1 MVKHK
6 GLCPS
11 LKKSVEF
18 DVKEIIEL
26 PTKRGI
32 KYQVKGDFEGRTCST
47 FCSKAKAMELKKA
60 LGLDVMDAESEDGT
74 GQAHQEEGVSPI
86 ENNVQPLA
94 QGQEPMESMPVQ
106 ETVSTPITNTSI
118 GVEPI
123 ENLDLTDADALNN
136 MTTEFDEAPQM
147 VADIEIAPSEPEG
160 DGRSIG
166 NISPMNEDVPL
177 HAESEDGTGQA
188 HQEEGVSPIENNVQP
203 LAQGQEPME
212 AMPVQETVSTPITN
226 TSIGVEPID
235 NLGLDGGADVIGSMI
250 TEFDDA
256 PEILANF
263 QIGMMQ
269 PFGEGRSIGN
279 NTPMNPDVPLHAEE
293 FKAEAE
299 IEIIDPTDNTTLPT
313 PPPVCFVDKIPPSVW
328 ENLSVLEKIH
338 YAETGDESILIC
350 PNCGISKE
358 QLRLQDGFGVCG
370 DCAYQKYFA
379 PSHWITEPMIVANIT
394 EDEIELSERL
404 PADVDMPS
412 MKNPQKDL
420 QTMIVP
426 YFVWDKIYTQFTG
439 GIKAEQDLSG
449 LNYVLTY
456 HGMMKPQLDNA
467 IEVAEGEYDI
477 MFGAERYQAQVF
489 KAENNQGYY
498 LDAETVIPLTK
509 KGKVR
514 TMSGKPHTPRKLV
527 KDKNIT
533 PKEAAKR
540 MKLEAESFFAKKPTV
555 FAMLEYLKYNPSNGV
570 KGIEALP
577 PGEYRVKRGEAS
589 KSKLYYGRELK
600 ELKEGDLISFV
611 AIDRLHYD
619 TNVAFDVPIYEY
631 ENNKIEYYDYDLR
644 PTKRGQGRTKDAYF
658 NNALFDSKTSE
669 LPLRDIPLDWV
680 RIRGLGDASFYG
692 HKFMQGFRKWISNA
706 QNKKIVNDEYN
717 RRFGKKLN
725 TEEALMRKEMKAETF
740 RLIDKD
746 ELMEHY
752 VFYREDEEYNGN
764 IPLNYEEWYEEF
776 GDEIEY
782 QIRNIYGAEGVR
794 ESKFEGNSAVIRQL
808 NSQFRRLRFLG
819 MLLGDDVKS
828 LNDLNKKMDMT
839 HPSLYVKNRSSD
851 KSYLTWLTN
860 EQITEELGLNKENL
874 KQLHDEWGVKL
885 GSKLQEMIFDLSYT
899 IHDRMT
905 SKQTHLDAETFDVE
919 FDDWAEQEMLTHG
932 KTVSFKEWAK
942 EEGKKHGD
950 MDLTDW
956 AEHEEESHDERYE
969 AEVVQYDVLK
979 GKPNEGGVEYAE
991 YISIHDSVNEAE
1003 KEARRE
1009 SKNIAE
1015 DEAIYVVEERF
1026 DDETLESKPSNLMFS
1041 IEKPL
1046 MEDEMSDNFE
1056 AEGKRDIPSL
1066 KSVGL
1071 LLGIGALGAYLAPQ
1085 NIRNFFNNLNK

>member
-60 LGLDVMDAESEDGT
+60 LGLDVMEAESEDGT

-94 QGQEPMESMPVQ
+94 QGQESMEAMPVQ

-136 MTTEFDEAPQM
+136 MATDFDKAPQM

-166 NISPMNEDVPL
+166 NIRPMNEDVPL

-235 NLGLDGGADVIGSMI
+235 NLGLDGADVIGSMT

-358 QLRLQDGFGVCG
+358 QLRLQDGFGVCD

-420 QTMIVP
+420 QTMIIP

-467 IEVAEGEYDI
+467 IEVAEGEYDM

-498 LDAETVIPLTK
+498 IDAETVIPLTK

-514 TMSGKPHTPRKLV
+514 TMSGKPHTPR
-527 KDKNIT
+527 
-533 PKEAAKR
+533 
-540 MKLEAESFFAKKPTV
+540 
-555 FAMLEYLKYNPSNGV
+555 
-570 KGIEALP
+570 
-577 PGEYRVKRGEAS
+577 
-589 KSKLYYGRELK
+589 ELK
-600 ELKEGDLISFV
+600 ED
-611 AIDRLHYD
+611 
-619 TNVAFDVPIYEY
+619 
-631 ENNKIEYYDYDLR
+631 
-644 PTKRGQGRTKDAYF
+644 KDI
-658 NNALFDSKTSE
+658 T
-669 LPLRDIPLDWV
+669 P
-680 RIRGLGDASFYG
+680 
-692 HKFMQGFRKWISNA
+692 
-706 QNKKIVNDEYN
+706 
-717 RRFGKKLN
+717 
-725 TEEALMRKEMKAETF
+725 EEALMRKEMKAETF
-740 RLIDKD
+740 GVHGDYPVKVFSYSVDVHKD
-746 ELMEHY
+746 DYEQGEVGDSVHYWRKEEDDFDFDTKAQNEEELLK
-752 VFYREDEEYNGN
+752 
-764 IPLNYEEWYEEF
+764 ILNEMIRVEVGRRVPTHKKADFGFDMDNAYTDVHATYEEGQGMGFYDYPNEHEREAWKRGKQELF
-776 GDEIEY
+776 SLGFTFEIEP
-782 QIRNIYGAEGVR
+782 VD
-794 ESKFEGNSAVIRQL
+794 ES
-808 NSQFRRLRFLG
+808 
-819 MLLGDDVKS
+819 
-828 LNDLNKKMDMT
+828 
-839 HPSLYVKNRSSD
+839 Y
-851 KSYLTWLTN
+851 
-860 EQITEELGLNKENL
+860 
-874 KQLHDEWGVKL
+874 
-885 GSKLQEMIFDLSYT
+885 
-899 IHDRMT
+899 
-905 SKQTHLDAETFDVE
+905 AETFNVE
-919 FDDWAEQEMLTHG
+919 FDDWADQEMLTHG

-956 AEHEEESHDERYE
+956 AEEEEESHDERYE
-969 AEVVQYDVLK
+969 AENFDAEVVQYDVLK

-1003 KEARRE
+1003 KEARME
-1009 SKNIAE
+1009 SKNLDE

-1056 AEGKRDIPSL
+1056 AEILQKVGLIEGNYQNIPDADQISYMKLDIYPKEPNKERYVLLVRPYHISKVSEKYLNDILTSENRTFPYGSKYSWANEQNRNGLIWDDEIKSLRRMKTQEKEIFDNNEVMMKKAIKKLEKKIKKINKPNDDSQKQDIPSL

-1071 LLGIGALGAYLAPQ
+1071 LLGLGALGAYLAPQ
-1085 NIRNFFNNLNK
+1085 NVRNFLNRLNK

>member
-18 DVKEIIEL
+18 DVKEIVEI

-60 LGLDVMDAESEDGT
+60 LGLDVMEAETEDGT

-94 QGQEPMESMPVQ
+94 QEQEPMESMPVQ

-136 MTTEFDEAPQM
+136 MATDFDKAPQM
-147 VADIEIAPSEPEG
+147 IADIEIAPSEPEG

-166 NISPMNEDVPL
+166 NIRPMNEDVPL

-235 NLGLDGGADVIGSMI
+235 NLGLDGADAIGSMT

-293 FKAEAE
+293 FKAETE
-299 IEIIDPTDNTTLPT
+299 IKIIDPTDDTTLPT

-338 YAETGDESILIC
+338 YAETGDESILVC

-379 PSHWITEPMIVANIT
+379 PSHWITEPMIVENIT

-404 PADVDMPS
+404 PADVDMPP
-412 MKNPQKDL
+412 MTNPQKDL

-489 KAENNQGYY
+489 KAKNNQGYY

-514 TMSGKPHTPRKLV
+514 TMSGKPHTPR
-527 KDKNIT
+527 
-533 PKEAAKR
+533 
-540 MKLEAESFFAKKPTV
+540 
-555 FAMLEYLKYNPSNGV
+555 
-570 KGIEALP
+570 
-577 PGEYRVKRGEAS
+577 
-589 KSKLYYGRELK
+589 ELK
-600 ELKEGDLISFV
+600 ED
-611 AIDRLHYD
+611 
-619 TNVAFDVPIYEY
+619 
-631 ENNKIEYYDYDLR
+631 
-644 PTKRGQGRTKDAYF
+644 KDI
-658 NNALFDSKTSE
+658 T
-669 LPLRDIPLDWV
+669 P
-680 RIRGLGDASFYG
+680 
-692 HKFMQGFRKWISNA
+692 
-706 QNKKIVNDEYN
+706 
-717 RRFGKKLN
+717 
-725 TEEALMRKEMKAETF
+725 EEALMRKEMK
-740 RLIDKD
+740 
-746 ELMEHY
+746 
-752 VFYREDEEYNGN
+752 
-764 IPLNYEEWYEEF
+764 
-776 GDEIEY
+776 
-782 QIRNIYGAEGVR
+782 
-794 ESKFEGNSAVIRQL
+794 
-808 NSQFRRLRFLG
+808 
-819 MLLGDDVKS
+819 
-828 LNDLNKKMDMT
+828 
-839 HPSLYVKNRSSD
+839 
-851 KSYLTWLTN
+851 
-860 EQITEELGLNKENL
+860 
-874 KQLHDEWGVKL
+874 
-885 GSKLQEMIFDLSYT
+885 
-899 IHDRMT
+899 
-905 SKQTHLDAETFDVE
+905 AETFDVE

-932 KTVSFKEWAK
+932 KDVSFKEWAK

-956 AEHEEESHDERYE
+956 AEEEEESHDERYEAESIRKFEVQIKNDPEDIWETIGKFESLEDAEKLYFDDKYYDKVNFMQVVEIGGEEDGEDFIHQYQSFFADERYEAEYVKQGFEIEKEGSQQFGTYYIHKGENKIRLDYDRRTDYGNRPDAKEYPYDYGEQDFRTLQEALNWFDKQIDNGRMFKDFEAENFEAEGYIDETLIWNMRNKLEPPAQGYIMFASSSPEINIPYLLTKGYDRDEIMVVEYGGNETVWIPEKPPMRYGAENFE

-1026 DDETLESKPSNLMFS
+1026 DDETLESKPSTLMFS
-1041 IEKPL
+1041 IEKARESEYL
-1046 MEDEMSDNFE
+1046 E

-1066 KSVGL
+1066 KSVGI

-1085 NIRNFFNNLNK
+1085 GVRNFLNRLNK

>member
-18 DVKEIIEL
+18 DVKEIVEI

-60 LGLDVMDAESEDGT
+60 LGLDVMEAETEDGT

-94 QGQEPMESMPVQ
+94 QEQEPMESMPVQ

-136 MTTEFDEAPQM
+136 MATDFDKAPQM
-147 VADIEIAPSEPEG
+147 IADIEIAPSEPEG

-166 NISPMNEDVPL
+166 NIRPMNEDVPL

-235 NLGLDGGADVIGSMI
+235 NLGLDGADAIGSMT

-293 FKAEAE
+293 FKAETE
-299 IEIIDPTDNTTLPT
+299 IKIIDPTDDTTLPT

-338 YAETGDESILIC
+338 YAETGDESILVC

-379 PSHWITEPMIVANIT
+379 PSHWITEPMIVENIT

-404 PADVDMPS
+404 PADVDMPP
-412 MKNPQKDL
+412 MTNPQKDL

-489 KAENNQGYY
+489 KAKNNQGYY

-514 TMSGKPHTPRKLV
+514 TMSGKPHTPR
-527 KDKNIT
+527 
-533 PKEAAKR
+533 
-540 MKLEAESFFAKKPTV
+540 
-555 FAMLEYLKYNPSNGV
+555 
-570 KGIEALP
+570 
-577 PGEYRVKRGEAS
+577 
-589 KSKLYYGRELK
+589 ELK
-600 ELKEGDLISFV
+600 ED
-611 AIDRLHYD
+611 
-619 TNVAFDVPIYEY
+619 
-631 ENNKIEYYDYDLR
+631 
-644 PTKRGQGRTKDAYF
+644 KDI
-658 NNALFDSKTSE
+658 T
-669 LPLRDIPLDWV
+669 P
-680 RIRGLGDASFYG
+680 
-692 HKFMQGFRKWISNA
+692 
-706 QNKKIVNDEYN
+706 
-717 RRFGKKLN
+717 
-725 TEEALMRKEMKAETF
+725 EEALMRKEMK
-740 RLIDKD
+740 
-746 ELMEHY
+746 
-752 VFYREDEEYNGN
+752 
-764 IPLNYEEWYEEF
+764 
-776 GDEIEY
+776 
-782 QIRNIYGAEGVR
+782 
-794 ESKFEGNSAVIRQL
+794 
-808 NSQFRRLRFLG
+808 
-819 MLLGDDVKS
+819 
-828 LNDLNKKMDMT
+828 
-839 HPSLYVKNRSSD
+839 
-851 KSYLTWLTN
+851 
-860 EQITEELGLNKENL
+860 
-874 KQLHDEWGVKL
+874 
-885 GSKLQEMIFDLSYT
+885 
-899 IHDRMT
+899 
-905 SKQTHLDAETFDVE
+905 AETFDVE

-932 KTVSFKEWAK
+932 KDVSFKEWAK

-956 AEHEEESHDERYE
+956 AEEEEESHDERYEAEGYIDETLIWNMRNKLEPPAQGYIMFASSSPEINIPYLLTKGYDRDEIMVVEYGGNETVWIPEKPPMRYGAENFE

-1026 DDETLESKPSNLMFS
+1026 DDETLESKPSTLMFS
-1041 IEKPL
+1041 IEKARESEYL
-1046 MEDEMSDNFE
+1046 E

-1066 KSVGL
+1066 KSVGI

-1085 NIRNFFNNLNK
+1085 GVRNFLNRLNK

>member
-18 DVKEIIEL
+18 DVKEIVEI

-60 LGLDVMDAESEDGT
+60 LGLDVMEAETEDGT

-94 QGQEPMESMPVQ
+94 QEQEPMESMPVQ

-136 MTTEFDEAPQM
+136 MATDFDKAPQM

-166 NISPMNEDVPL
+166 NIRPMNEDVPL

-235 NLGLDGGADVIGSMI
+235 NLGLDGADAIGSMT

-293 FKAEAE
+293 FKAETE
-299 IEIIDPTDNTTLPT
+299 IKIIDPTDDTTLPT

-338 YAETGDESILIC
+338 YAETGDESILVC

-379 PSHWITEPMIVANIT
+379 PSHWITEPMIVENIT

-404 PADVDMPS
+404 PADVDMPP
-412 MKNPQKDL
+412 MTNPQKDL

-467 IEVAEGEYDI
+467 IEVAEVEYDI

-489 KAENNQGYY
+489 KAKNNQGY
-498 LDAETVIPLTK
+498 
-509 KGKVR
+509 
-514 TMSGKPHTPRKLV
+514 
-527 KDKNIT
+527 
-533 PKEAAKR
+533 
-540 MKLEAESFFAKKPTV
+540 
-555 FAMLEYLKYNPSNGV
+555 
-570 KGIEALP
+570 
-577 PGEYRVKRGEAS
+577 
-589 KSKLYYGRELK
+589 
-600 ELKEGDLISFV
+600 
-611 AIDRLHYD
+611 
-619 TNVAFDVPIYEY
+619 
-631 ENNKIEYYDYDLR
+631 
-644 PTKRGQGRTKDAYF
+644 
-658 NNALFDSKTSE
+658 
-669 LPLRDIPLDWV
+669 
-680 RIRGLGDASFYG
+680 
-692 HKFMQGFRKWISNA
+692 
-706 QNKKIVNDEYN
+706 
-717 RRFGKKLN
+717 
-725 TEEALMRKEMKAETF
+725 
-740 RLIDKD
+740 
-746 ELMEHY
+746 
-752 VFYREDEEYNGN
+752 
-764 IPLNYEEWYEEF
+764 
-776 GDEIEY
+776 
-782 QIRNIYGAEGVR
+782 
-794 ESKFEGNSAVIRQL
+794 
-808 NSQFRRLRFLG
+808 
-819 MLLGDDVKS
+819 
-828 LNDLNKKMDMT
+828 
-839 HPSLYVKNRSSD
+839 
-851 KSYLTWLTN
+851 
-860 EQITEELGLNKENL
+860 
-874 KQLHDEWGVKL
+874 
-885 GSKLQEMIFDLSYT
+885 
-899 IHDRMT
+899 
-905 SKQTHLDAETFDVE
+905 
-919 FDDWAEQEMLTHG
+919 
-932 KTVSFKEWAK
+932 
-942 EEGKKHGD
+942 
-950 MDLTDW
+950 
-956 AEHEEESHDERYE
+956 
-969 AEVVQYDVLK
+969 
-979 GKPNEGGVEYAE
+979 
-991 YISIHDSVNEAE
+991 
-1003 KEARRE
+1003 
-1009 SKNIAE
+1009 
-1015 DEAIYVVEERF
+1015 
-1026 DDETLESKPSNLMFS
+1026 
-1041 IEKPL
+1041 
-1046 MEDEMSDNFE
+1046 
-1056 AEGKRDIPSL
+1056 
-1066 KSVGL
+1066 
-1071 LLGIGALGAYLAPQ
+1071 
-1085 NIRNFFNNLNK
+1085 